1 MRSRAQIREKVAIVA
16 NKRKSSKGGSGPAE
30 EATDKATEPMDV
42 VQAAEDAMP
51 ETGADAPDAE
61 DEVTSEPS
69 EMDAERANAEAD
81 DLDAPQ
87 SVEADDS
94 LTFETGA
101 SEPSEP
107 EYREPVPV
115 AAGPQQRPSAL
126 PLVFG
131 GIVAAGIGFAA
142 AYIVLPQ
149 MGVLEQPGGRDALR
163 ADITAQGAAIETLRA
178 DLDAV
183 GDADMGP
190 LEQAL
195 ADISAQLE
203 TVGDAISAQDA
214 RLGALENRP
223 VGTGGTVAD
232 SDLSALQSALDAQA
246 AEIAALKNEEAARDA
261 AARDS
266 AEATLRRAA
275 LTQIRT
281 ALDTGSSFAPALS
294 ELDTSGVAVPEALA
308 SVAADGVPSLS
319 ALQESFPAAARAAL
333 AAARAGGE
341 TQEGGGVLSFLST
354 QLGARSLEPREG
366 PGTDAVLSRAEAALR
381 EGRLGDALSE
391 IDALPGAPSAEMDA
405 WASDAKRRLEA
416 TEAVS
421 ALAAEVN

>member
-1 MRSRAQIREKVAIVA
+1 MA
-16 NKRKSSKGGSGPAE
+16 NKRKSSKGGAGPTE
-30 EATDKATEPMDV
+30 EATETAVEAVDAVEPVDAAPEPKPEPDAKLPEPEDGAT
-42 VQAAEDAMP
+42 P
-51 ETGADAPDAE
+51 ET
-61 DEVTSEPS
+61 S
-69 EMDAERANAEAD
+69 EMDAASTDAEAA

-94 LTFETGA
+94 LTPEA
-101 SEPSEP
+101 SASQYGESEYDAPAAVAP
-107 EYREPVPV
+107 EKR
-115 AAGPQQRPSAL
+115 ASAM

-131 GIVAAGIGFAA
+131 GIVAAGIGFVA

-149 MGVLEQPGGRDALR
+149 IGLLEQPGARDALR
-163 ADITAQGAAIETLRA
+163 ADLAAQGAAIETLRA
-178 DLDAV
+178 DLDAAGEV
-183 GDADMGP
+183 DTGP
-190 LEQAL
+190 LEQGL

-203 TVGDAISAQDA
+203 TVGEAIAAQDA

-223 VGTGGTVAD
+223 VGTGSTVVD
-232 SDLSALQSALDAQA
+232 GDLAALQAALDAQA
-246 AEIAALKNEEAARDA
+246 AEIAALKNEEADREA

-266 AEATLRRAA
+266 AVATLRRAA

-281 ALDTGSSFAPALS
+281 AMDTGSGFEPALI
-294 ELDTSGVAVPEALA
+294 ELDTSGVDVPDALA
-308 SVAADGVPSLS
+308 AIAQEGTPSLG

-341 TQEGGGVLSFLST
+341 TQEGGGVMFFLST

-391 IDALPGAPSAEMDA
+391 IETLPGAPSAQMDA
-405 WASDAKRRLEA
+405 WAAAAKTRLEA
-416 TEAVS
+416 SEAVS